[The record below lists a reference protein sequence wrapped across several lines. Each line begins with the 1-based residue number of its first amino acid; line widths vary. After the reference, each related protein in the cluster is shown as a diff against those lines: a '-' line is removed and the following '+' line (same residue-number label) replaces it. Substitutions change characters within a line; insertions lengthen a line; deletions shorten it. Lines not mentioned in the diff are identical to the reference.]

1 MVVVGVIVMAVAL
14 GIGYALISG
23 TPIQIEDGT
32 VVEIRLRETLDELPQ
47 ENVLAQLLGVD
58 SLSLWEMGKVLQ
70 YAARDERVAGVY
82 LEIHP
87 LLLSWAQI
95 EELRDYMKEFRQS
108 EKPLH
113 VFLALDMVRDPEL
126 YLAVAADSITLNPD
140 AGLLVNGLLAE
151 VTFYKKTLEKLGIK
165 PEFIQ
170 FKEYKSAE
178 SYSRESMTPEIRGMY
193 ESILEDIE
201 GRLVSVVSQDRNV
214 SEESIREVLQGG
226 VSSGT
231 RAVEENLIDGLGYEN
246 EVLERF
252 PTSESEKYRGI
263 TASRYLSVAKAEFQ
277 TRSEH
282 KVALVGGLGTITSG
296 DSNPFSETMGGMT
309 LASNLRKIRENEDL
323 EGVIFRVD
331 SPGGSAVGSDMIW
344 KEVALLEEADKPVVV
359 AMSGVAGSGGYYI
372 SMAAREIISQPSTIT
387 GSIGVIF
394 GKFDLSGLYEWLGI
408 SVDQVK
414 TSPNADIF
422 SVSSSLNQAQ
432 RDSVESWMED
442 IYGNFVGKAAE
453 GRQVD
458 YEEFEPRAR
467 GRIYTGAQARELGLV
482 DDLGG
487 LQTAIEHMKEALEL
501 EPDEEIELVLYP
513 RPKSFWEQLT
523 SGSLLQ
529 IRQHPSINQWLQE
542 QFPLLSR
549 PGPWVLMPEATIY

>member
-1 MVVVGVIVMAVAL
+1 MAVAV
-14 GIGYALISG
+14 GIGYALIFG
-23 TPIQIEDGT
+23 APLQIEEGT
-32 VVEIRLRETLDELPQ
+32 VVEIRLTGTLNELPQ
-47 ENVLAQLLGVD
+47 QNVLAPILGLET
-58 SLSLWEMGKVLQ
+58 LSLWEMGKALQ
-70 YAARDERVAGVY
+70 YAARDDRVSGVY

-108 EKPLH
+108 GKPLH

-151 VTFYKKTLEKLGIK
+151 LTFYKNTMEKLGIK

-178 SYSRESMTPEIRGMY
+178 SYSRESMTPEIREMY
-193 ESILEDIE
+193 ESILEDME
-201 GRLVSVVSQDRNV
+201 GRLVSVVSQDRSV
-214 SEESIREVLQGG
+214 SEESIREILQSG

-231 RAVEENLIDGLGYEN
+231 RAVEQNLIDGLGYEN
-246 EVLERF
+246 EVQDKF
-252 PTSESEKYRGI
+252 SDSDSEKYQGVSV
-263 TASRYLSVAKAEFQ
+263 SRYLSAAEAEFQ
-277 TRSEH
+277 IRSEH
-282 KVALVGGLGTITSG
+282 RVALVGGLGMITSG
-296 DSNPFSETMGGMT
+296 DSDPYSGIMGGMT
-309 LASNLRKIRENEDL
+309 MASNLRKVRENEDFK
-323 EGVIFRVD
+323 GVIFRVD

-344 KEVALLEEADKPVVV
+344 KEVVLLEEAGKPVVV

-394 GKFDLSGLYEWLGI
+394 GKFDLEGLYEWMGI
-408 SVDQVK
+408 TVDQVK

-422 SVSSSLNQAQ
+422 SLTSSLNEAQ
-432 RDSVESWMED
+432 RESVESWTED
-442 IYGNFVGKAAE
+442 IYETFVGKAAE
-453 GRQVD
+453 GRQVA

-467 GRIYTGAQARELGLV
+467 GRIYTGVQAKELGLV
-482 DDLGG
+482 DELGG
-487 LQTAIEHMKEALEL
+487 LQTAIEHMKAALEL
-501 EPDEEIELVLYP
+501 GEDEEIELVLYP
-513 RPKSFWEQLT
+513 RPKTFWEQLA
-523 SGSLLQ
+523 SGGLVQ
-529 IRQHPSINQWLQE
+529 VRERPSINQWLKE
-542 QFPLLSR
+542 QFPLLAR